1 MSTKLKRSELLFY
14 VAYILWLVFA
24 VMKLT
29 YLKDLVPYKTINEFV
44 ENVVMVL
51 LLLKLL
57 DDDRHGLKGMVGI
70 AIVGI
75 LYYVSIQAKAPGI
88 MIPIYFIYSAR
99 NINYKDIFKVTMAIH
114 LGVMAMSVVCSLNG
128 IILNET
134 WDEETRVRYSL
145 GYTFCTYG
153 SHISFFLTLMYISVR
168 EKIKLVEMI
177 GLLAWNFVW
186 YKVTDTRIDLLLCIP
201 AIVGC
206 YILPKIKVEVKD
218 HWVYRSL
225 LVAAGPVIA
234 GVAIAGQWFF
244 DSSNEIFAKIN
255 NVLNGRL
262 QYGYAALH
270 EYGVTFWGQYVKW
283 VGRGGIRKHPDWVY
297 NYADSSYVKYLV
309 HYGIFFTAILL
320 IGVMLVATVI
330 VKEKNNGLA
339 IAFVLWLI
347 YGMID
352 AELFDLAFHPFMLL
366 IGYAIT
372 NTCNIIKS
380 DKKRRLLF

>member
-134 WDEETRVRYSL
+134 WDEETRARYSL

-153 SHISFFLTLMYISVR
+153 SHISFFL
-168 EKIKLVEMI
+168 
-177 GLLAWNFVW
+177 
-186 YKVTDTRIDLLLCIP
+186 P
-201 AIVGC
+201 A
-206 YILPKIKVEVKD
+206 PAPA
-218 HWVYRSL
+218 SP
-225 LVAAGPVIA
+225 AGPEAPRVPPVTPRA
-234 GVAIAGQWFF
+234 PGTPPPTASEPCRGKETCSPRGTPPRPAH
-244 DSSNEIFAKIN
+244 
-255 NVLNGRL
+255 LNW
-262 QYGYAALH
+262 ALH
-270 EYGVTFWGQYVKW
+270 D
-283 VGRGGIRKHPDWVY
+283 GRGTTTRSGGK
-297 NYADSSYVKYLV
+297 
-309 HYGIFFTAILL
+309 
-320 IGVMLVATVI
+320 
-330 VKEKNNGLA
+330 
-339 IAFVLWLI
+339 
-347 YGMID
+347 
-352 AELFDLAFHPFMLL
+352 AEPHGERD
-366 IGYAIT
+366 
-372 NTCNIIKS
+372 
-380 DKKRRLLF
+380 